1 MKRLNDVEVKIVK
14 MKESSG
20 NEQFFVR
27 LVRTDEVQSIS
38 SVHGILE
45 YNCWQTKTVDKN
57 TCLKNAWFC
66 ASLLARFAG
75 LTSMEEVKLCNFDE
89 EEKTLIKTFRGMIK

>member
-27 LVRTDEVQSIS
+27 LVRTDEVKKIF
-38 SVHGILE
+38 SVHGTLE
-45 YNCWQTKTVDKN
+45 YHCWQTKNVDKH
-57 TCLKNAWFC
+57 TCLKNAWFD

-75 LTSMEEVKLCNFDE
+75 LSSMEEVKLCNLDE
-89 EEKTLIKTFRGMIK
+89 EEQALIKTFRGMIK